1 MRKLLLL
8 IILSISTFF
17 SEAHT
22 TDAITGDWHGQL
34 EIQGMKLRISFHIKK
49 EGEKYS
55 ATMDSPDQGAIGIPT
70 TATSF
75 DGKTLKISMKNMG
88 AEFQGKLI
96 TKTKNNTIEGIFQQA
111 GMKLPLKLSQ
121 EKVVVGKQ
129 KPRPQDPVKPYPYDS
144 QDVYFVNS
152 TANNIKLAGT
162 LTLPKDVKNPPVVVL
177 ISGSGPQNRD
187 EEVKAFN
194 HRPFLVWSDYLTRH
208 GIAVLRYDDRGVGES
223 QGTQQ
228 NATSK
233 DFATDVQ
240 AAINYLKTRGDV
252 IDTTKIGLIGHSEGG
267 LIAPMVAADN
277 KDVAFIVMLAGPGV
291 DGGEVLLT
299 QVKRASELA
308 GEDKKDIQF
317 NEKISKVAFDLIR
330 DNQDLDVLAK
340 KLNSYFVKVREENHN
355 NVTEKLTDDNIAR
368 QVKSL
373 SSPWL
378 SYFIR
383 TNPADFLEKVT
394 CPVLAING
402 SLDFQ
407 VIADL
412 NLPAIKQALQKA
424 HNKNVTIKELKG
436 LNHLFQEANTGAAD
450 EYAKIEQTVSPIAL
464 KTVADWISAN
474 FTNE

>member
-1 MRKLLLL
+1 MQKLFLL
-8 IILSISTFF
+8 IVLSLSTFI
-17 SEAHT
+17 SKAQT
-22 TDAITGDWHGQL
+22 SDTITGDWHGQL
-34 EIQGMKLRISFHIKK
+34 EIQGMKLRISFHVKK
-49 EGEKYS
+49 EGGKYS
-55 ATMDSPDQGAIGIPT
+55 ATMDSPDQGATGIPT

-75 DGKTLKISMKNMG
+75 DGKTLKISMKNIG
-88 AEFQGKLI
+88 AEFQGKLLN
-96 TKTKNNTIEGIFQQA
+96 KTKNKTLEGIFQQA

-121 EKVVVGKQ
+121 EKIVVEKQ
-129 KPRPQDPVKPYPYDS
+129 KSRPQDPAKPYPYDS
-144 QDVYFVNS
+144 EDVYFVNS
-152 TANNIKLAGT
+152 KADNIKLAGT
-162 LTLPKDVKNPPVVVL
+162 LTLPKATKNPPVAIL
-177 ISGSGPQNRD
+177 ITGSGAQNRN
-187 EEVKAFN
+187 EEVKVFN
-194 HRPFLVWSDYLTRH
+194 HRPFLVWSDYLTRN

-240 AAINYLKTRGDV
+240 AAIDYLKTRGDM

-277 KDVAFIVMLAGPGV
+277 KDVAFVVMLAGPGV

-299 QVKRASELA
+299 QVTRASELA

-317 NEKISKVAFDLIR
+317 NEKISKIAFDMIR
-330 DNQDLDVLAK
+330 NNQDLDVLAQ
-340 KLNSYFVKVREENHN
+340 KLNEYFLKVREDNHN
-355 NVTEKLTDDNIAR
+355 NVTEKLTDEIIAR

-407 VIADL
+407 VIAEL
-412 NLPAIKQALQKA
+412 NLPAIKKALKKA
-424 HNKNVTIKELKG
+424 HNNNVTIKQLKG
-436 LNHLFQEANTGAAD
+436 LNHLFQEADTGASN

-464 KTVADWISAN
+464 KTVSDWIKQR
-474 FTNE
+474 F